1 MAALATLAPGEPDA
15 SPEVLKENAF
25 GPQLPLSYQ
34 PNKLLTSKVQDPAGN
49 VAFVFSLVHDTPDEN
64 HGWKQMHDYCKSIES
79 PPLLL
84 VDDATC
90 ALLND
95 MSAFDFH
102 VRLGKNADGETV
114 VVAVLGLYFRSLPA
128 APLRQAMQA
137 AEEQMSAEDAR
148 DKADEDAIA
157 ENMSA
162 MALQEDEEEDAVE
175 LDPRLVQAMC
185 AVMQK
190 HEKDEKDEKDEKNDK
205 QEGLVLGPE

>member
-49 VAFVFSLVHDTPDEN
+49 VAFVFSLVHDTPDES
-64 HGWKQMHDYCKSIES
+64 HGWKRMHDYCQSIES

-137 AEEQMSAEDAR
+137 AEEQMSEKEQMSAEDAR
-148 DKADEDAIA
+148 DKANEDAIA

-162 MALQEDEEEDAVE
+162 MALQEDDEEEDAVE

-185 AVMQK
+185 AVMQEHK
-190 HEKDEKDEKDEKNDK
+190 KVDE

>member
-95 MSAFDFH
+95 MSAFDFD

-114 VVAVLGLYFRSLPA
+114 VVAVVGLYFRSLPA

-137 AEEQMSAEDAR
+137 AEEQMSEKEQMSAEDAR
-148 DKADEDAIA
+148 DKANEDAIA

-162 MALQEDEEEDAVE
+162 MALQEDDEEEDAVE

-185 AVMQK
+185 AVMQEHK
-190 HEKDEKDEKDEKNDK
+190 KVDE